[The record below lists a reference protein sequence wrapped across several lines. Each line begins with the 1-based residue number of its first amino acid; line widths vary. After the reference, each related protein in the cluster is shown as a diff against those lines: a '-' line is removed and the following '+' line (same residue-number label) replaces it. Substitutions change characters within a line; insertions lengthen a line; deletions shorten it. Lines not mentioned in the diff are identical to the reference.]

1 MWDAET
7 EKVVMKLDGLGASE
21 LLGDEPASL
30 SVLSASI
37 SHTQPW
43 FQVAMSTD
51 LASYLF
57 TVRSGRSLFTYDARN
72 LSLHIIILMLP
83 LGIINPAVIAITL
96 SINNVFIFL
105 QPGPERMGDRC

>member
-43 FQVAMSTD
+43 FQVGMSTD
-51 LASYLF
+51 LASFLF
-57 TVRSGRSLFTYDARN
+57 SVRSDELLYIWCKTA
-72 LSLHIIILMLP
+72 
-83 LGIINPAVIAITL
+83 
-96 SINNVFIFL
+96 
-105 QPGPERMGDRC
+105 